1 MYKMKLFAVFIIS
14 LFAQI
19 ASAQDVPRI
28 AFIYHT
34 PEDTIGW
41 SFEHDRARKDVES
54 YFGDQIE
61 VSYFWDIAEGEEGEA
76 KMKELAA
83 DGYDLIFATSY
94 GYLSGALNAAFAFPD
109 VKIEHSN
116 GYVRAPNSSIYS
128 IRTYEGRVPQGILAG
143 YMTKTN
149 KVGYIA
155 SFAIPYVF
163 RDINAAFLAARSVN
177 PDVEFEVVW
186 LNTWENHE
194 LEAQAARDLIANGA
208 DVLMQNTN
216 TIEPMKVAQELGA
229 FAFGQDSDMRDYGPD
244 AQLTAS
250 INHWSP
256 YYIRRIQALLDGTW
270 ESTDTWEGIATD
282 MLEIGVFSDLVPLR
296 IQEQAADAVARI
308 RAGRLHPFTGPIRRQ
323 DGSGWLAAGETASDS
338 DLLTM
343 GFFVEGMFGS
353 KQVDFDVLL
362 NLIHGRDG
370 EDGKVA
376 SLMDFYGLPYI
387 SPRLE
392 ASAMSYNKLYTKFLA
407 ESLGIKAVAYE
418 HLAKN
423 GERKINMEY
432 PVIIKPVRL
441 GSSIGVSIVKSEAEL
456 DYALDVAFEFDTDVI
471 VEPFIEG
478 VKEYNQAGCYT
489 HDWELSIVEEPQKEE
504 FLDFDK
510 KYMDFSRDSQVLSAD
525 IAEELKERI
534 QSTFQKIYDPL
545 FRGSIIRCD
554 FFVVNDEILLN
565 EINPIPGSMAN
576 YLFPDFEG
584 MLERLSRVLPKE
596 RTISVDYT
604 YIHSIQSAKGKA

>member
-1 MYKMKLFAVFIIS
+1 MMNIAILFGGS
-14 LFAQI
+14 
-19 ASAQDVPRI
+19 
-28 AFIYHT
+28 
-34 PEDTIGW
+34 
-41 SFEHDRARKDVES
+41 SFEHEIS
-54 YFGDQIE
+54 I
-61 VSYFWDIAEGEEGEA
+61 VSAITMKKVLKKSTITYIFVSAEREFYLIDTEKINSKLFSSGEYKKG
-76 KMKELAA
+76 K
-83 DGYDLIFATSY
+83 
-94 GYLSGALNAAFAFPD
+94 
-109 VKIEHSN
+109 
-116 GYVRAPNSSIYS
+116 
-128 IRTYEGRVPQGILAG
+128 
-143 YMTKTN
+143 
-149 KVGYIA
+149 
-155 SFAIPYVF
+155 
-163 RDINAAFLAARSVN
+163 
-177 PDVEFEVVW
+177 
-186 LNTWENHE
+186 
-194 LEAQAARDLIANGA
+194 
-208 DVLMQNTN
+208 
-216 TIEPMKVAQELGA
+216 
-229 FAFGQDSDMRDYGPD
+229 
-244 AQLTAS
+244 QLT
-250 INHWSP
+250 
-256 YYIRRIQALLDGTW
+256 LKKG
-270 ESTDTWEGIATD
+270 
-282 MLEIGVFSDLVPLR
+282 
-296 IQEQAADAVARI
+296 
-308 RAGRLHPFTGPIRRQ
+308 
-323 DGSGWLAAGETASDS
+323 
-338 DLLTM
+338 
-343 GFFVEGMFGS
+343 GFFAEGMFGS

-407 ESLGIKAVAYE
+407 ESLGVKTVAYE

-423 GERKINMEY
+423 GERKITMEY

-441 GSSIGVSIVKSEAEL
+441 GSSIGVSIVKSEEEL

-489 HDWELSIVEEPQKEE
+489 SDWELSIVEEPQKEE

-525 IAEELKERI
+525 ISKELKERI
-534 QSTFQKIYDPL
+534 QSTFQTIYDPL

-584 MLERLSRVLPKE
+584 MVERLSRALPKE
-596 RTISVDYT
+596 SNISVDYT